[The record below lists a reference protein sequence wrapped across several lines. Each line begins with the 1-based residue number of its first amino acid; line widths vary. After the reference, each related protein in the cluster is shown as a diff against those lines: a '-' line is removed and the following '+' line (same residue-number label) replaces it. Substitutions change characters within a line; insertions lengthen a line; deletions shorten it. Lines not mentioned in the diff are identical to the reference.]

1 MLTNRFDDAFV
12 YAHQLHRAQLRKDSR
27 IPYISHLMS
36 VAALVVENE
45 GDENQAIAALLHDA
59 VEDQGGEAA
68 LLMIRQ
74 RFGDDVASI
83 VRDCTDTL
91 PGAKLSW
98 RARKEKYLECLHL
111 KPTRSLLVSLAGK
124 THNAETILQDYH
136 ELGANALW
144 ARFSEGFAGARWY
157 YQNLV
162 AIFSEKMSGPLADRF
177 ARAVHGFCPTL
188 SDNAFKTIVFR
199 KLDLENLPQR
209 K

>member
-36 VAALVVENE
+36 VAALVIEND

-59 VEDQGGEAA
+59 VEDQGGDGTQ
-68 LLMIRQ
+68 LMIRQ

-83 VRDCTDTL
+83 VRDCTDAS
-91 PGAKLSW
+91 PGSKLSW
-98 RARKEKYLECLHL
+98 RARKERYLESLHL
-111 KPTRSLLVSLAGK
+111 KPARSLLVSLAGK
-124 THNAETILQDYH
+124 THNAETILQSFH

-144 ARFSEGFAGARWY
+144 ARFSEGFAGTRWY

-162 AIFSEKMSGPLADRF
+162 AIFSEKMSGQLADRF

-188 SDNAFKTIVFR
+188 NVSAFKTTVFR
-199 KLDLENLPQR
+199 KLDLENPPPR
-209 K
+209 R